1 MSAASHPIT
10 APAKQQ
16 PTLAPKP
23 VPTRP
28 ESGRPWKWLVVLGIV
43 AVVAYFAYQAM
54 NKPAAPATPIVAA
67 KTAKV
72 TVGNLARIMRVA
84 GQTAAIDFANIVGP
98 IMQGPEAN
106 REMILLS
113 TATPGSW
120 VTKGTLVAAID
131 AQSMQDHVDD
141 LGDTIEAAQA
151 DIRKRKA
158 EHAIELENLQ
168 QNLRL
173 TKAEADK
180 ARLDAKA
187 AEVRTEIERQLLK
200 LSMDEADARFK
211 QAESDLEIKK
221 VSHAADIKIL
231 ELTLERHTRHRNR
244 HINDVKSFSIRAP
257 MDGLVVMSQLYR
269 GGEMQSVQQ
278 GDRVFAGQKFMS
290 IVNTKSMQMEGRVNQ
305 SETGDFRIG
314 QQATIKFDAFPG
326 MQFKGTVHTIGAL
339 AGGSM
344 MQSAYV
350 RTVPIRLRIEGNDP
364 RLIPDLSAS
373 ADVVVDKA
381 EGKVLAPRAA
391 ISMEDGKAFAY
402 VKKGETFEKREL
414 TLGLQNDTQAVVV
427 SGLNS
432 GEEVRLN

>member
-1 MSAASHPIT
+1 M
-10 APAKQQ
+10 
-16 PTLAPKP
+16 
-23 VPTRP
+23 
-28 ESGRPWKWLVVLGIV
+28 
-43 AVVAYFAYQAM
+43 
-54 NKPAAPATPIVAA
+54 VAA
-67 KTAKV
+67 QTAKV
-72 TVGNLARIMRVA
+72 TIGNLERVVRVA
-84 GQTAAIDFANIVGP
+84 GQTSAIDLANIVGP

-120 VTKGTLVAAID
+120 VTKGTVVASID

-141 LGDTIEAAQA
+141 LADTIEAAQA

-158 EHAIELENLQ
+158 EHAIEVENLQ

-180 ARLDAKA
+180 ARLDARA

-211 QAESDLEIKK
+211 QAESDLDMKK
-221 VSHAADIKIL
+221 VSHAADIRIL

-244 HINDVKSFSIRAP
+244 HINDVKSFSIRAS
-257 MDGLVVMSQLYR
+257 MDGLVVMSQVFR
-269 GGEMQSVQQ
+269 GGEMQQVQQ

-339 AGGSM
+339 AGGGM

-350 RTVPIRLRIEGNDP
+350 RTVPIRLKIEGNDP

-373 ADVVVDKA
+373 ADILVDRA
-381 EGKVLAPRAA
+381 EGKVLLPRGA
-391 ISMEDGKAFAY
+391 ISTEDGKTVAY
-402 VKKGETFEKREL
+402 VKKGETFEKREVS
-414 TLGLQNDTQAVVV
+414 LGLQNDTHAVVL
-427 SGLNS
+427 SGLNG
-432 GEEVRLN
+432 GEDVRLN

>member
-1 MSAASHPIT
+1 VAS
-10 APAKQQ
+10 
-16 PTLAPKP
+16 
-23 VPTRP
+23 
-28 ESGRPWKWLVVLGIV
+28 
-43 AVVAYFAYQAM
+43 
-54 NKPAAPATPIVAA
+54 

-72 TVGNLARIMRVA
+72 TVGNLQRVVRVA
-84 GQTAAIDFANIVGP
+84 GQTSAIDFANIVGP

-106 REMILLS
+106 REMILLR

-120 VTKGTLVAAID
+120 VTKGTVVASID

-151 DIRKRKA
+151 DIRKRRA
-158 EHAIELENLQ
+158 EHAIEVENLQ

-173 TKAEADK
+173 TRAEADK

-200 LSMDEADARFK
+200 LSMDEADARYK
-211 QAESDLEIKK
+211 QAESDLDMKK
-221 VSHAADIKIL
+221 VSHAADIRIL

-244 HINDVKSFSIRAP
+244 HINDVKSFSIRAS
-257 MDGLVVMSQLYR
+257 MDGLVVMSQVFR
-269 GGEMQSVQQ
+269 GGEMQQVQQ

-305 SETGDFRIG
+305 SETGDFRLG

-326 MQFKGTVHTIGAL
+326 MEFKGTVHTIGAL

-350 RTVPIRLRIEGNDP
+350 RTVPIRLKIEGSDP

-373 ADVVVDKA
+373 ADILVEKA
-381 EGKVLAPRAA
+381 EGKVLMPRGA
-391 ISMEDGKAFAY
+391 ISTEDGKTVAY
-402 VKKGETFEKREL
+402 VKKGETFERREVS
-414 TLGLQNDTQAVVV
+414 LGIQNDTHAVVL
-427 SGLNS
+427 SGLS
-432 GEEVRLN
+432 GGEDVRLN

>member
-1 MSAASHPIT
+1 M
-10 APAKQQ
+10 
-16 PTLAPKP
+16 LA
-23 VPTRP
+23 VA
-28 ESGRPWKWLVVLGIV
+28 
-43 AVVAYFAYQAM
+43 AVVAYFAYEAV
-54 NKPAAPATPIVAA
+54 NRPAAPATATVAA
-67 KTAKV
+67 NTAKV
-72 TVGNLARIMRVA
+72 TIGNLERVIRVA
-84 GQTAAIDFANIVGP
+84 GQTAAIDLANIVGP

-120 VTKGTLVAAID
+120 VTKGTVVASID

-158 EHAIELENLQ
+158 EHAIEMENLQ

-200 LSMDEADARFK
+200 LSMEEADARFK
-211 QAESDLEIKK
+211 QAESDLDIKK
-221 VSHAADIKIL
+221 VSHAADIRIL

-244 HINDVKSFSIRAP
+244 HINDVKSFSIRAS
-257 MDGLVVMSQLYR
+257 MDGLVVMSQVFR
-269 GGEMQSVQQ
+269 GGEMQQVQQ

-305 SETGDFRIG
+305 SETGEFRLG
-314 QQATIKFDAFPG
+314 QQAMIKFDAFPG

-350 RTVPIRLRIEGNDP
+350 RTVPIRLKIEGSDP

-373 ADVVVDKA
+373 ADILVDKA
-381 EGKVLAPRAA
+381 EGKVLVPRGA
-391 ISMEDGKAFAY
+391 ISTDNGKTVAY
-402 VKKGETFEKREL
+402 VKKGETFEKREVS
-414 TLGLQNDTQAVVV
+414 LGLQNDTHAVVL
-427 SGLNS
+427 SGLAG
-432 GEEVRLN
+432 GEDVRLN